1 MKRIIVYIVLLL
13 GVASCGTCVF
23 DRQITGYYYLL
34 ATDSMEDLS
43 VCYIYCT
50 GVALAIGGKGVYE
63 VGNDEHF
70 IITKKYK
77 EVPRPGRD
85 SLFTTYDKS
94 ITLLTI
100 RENGNNM
107 IQKQI
112 VKLKAIV
119 NKNSMRHLSYRIDL
133 MKEIGSTWVVLWM
146 LFPANHYQ

>member
-23 DRQITGYYYLL
+23 ERQITGYYYLL

-50 GVALAIGGKGVYE
+50 GVALAIGGQGVYE

-94 ITLLTI
+94 ITEYCIIPIDNTQEAWDAQDNCFGPLTL
-100 RENGNNM
+100 REFEVKRKELGVSD
-107 IQKQI
+107 KI
-112 VKLKAIV
+112 VF
-119 NKNSMRHLSYRIDL
+119 KNPYSY
-133 MKEIGSTWVVLWM
+133 
-146 LFPANHYQ
+146 

>member
-23 DRQITGYYYLL
+23 ERQITGYYYLL

-43 VCYIYCT
+43 VCYIDGT
-50 GVALAIGGKGVYE
+50 GVAPIIGGRGVYE

-94 ITLLTI
+94 ITEYCIIPIDNTQEEWDAQDNFFGPLTL
-100 RENGNNM
+100 REFEVKRKELGVSD
-107 IQKQI
+107 KI
-112 VKLKAIV
+112 VF
-119 NKNSMRHLSYRIDL
+119 KNPYSY
-133 MKEIGSTWVVLWM
+133 
-146 LFPANHYQ
+146 